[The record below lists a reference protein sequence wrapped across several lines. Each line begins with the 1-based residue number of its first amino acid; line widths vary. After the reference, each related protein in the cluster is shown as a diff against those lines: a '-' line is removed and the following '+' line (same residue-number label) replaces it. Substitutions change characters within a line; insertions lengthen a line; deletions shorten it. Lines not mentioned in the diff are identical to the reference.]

1 MVNYNLCLF
10 CFKRKKK
17 KENSHQV
24 NKQSFLVF
32 FAAKS
37 RFTSWLAEC
46 TLTVFY
52 LHFRSNSRSPKGK
65 KTKNFSSSFQ
75 KQ

>member
-24 NKQSFLVF
+24 NKQSFWCSLQLK
-32 FAAKS
+32 ADLPLGLLNA
-37 RFTSWLAEC
+37 L
-46 TLTVFY
+46 
-52 LHFRSNSRSPKGK
+52 
-65 KTKNFSSSFQ
+65 
-75 KQ
+75 